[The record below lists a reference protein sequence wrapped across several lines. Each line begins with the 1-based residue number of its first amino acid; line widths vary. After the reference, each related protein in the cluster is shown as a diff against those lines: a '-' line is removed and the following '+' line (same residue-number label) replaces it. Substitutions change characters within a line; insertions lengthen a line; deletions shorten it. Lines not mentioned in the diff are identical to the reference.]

1 MSGRS
6 WSARGR
12 AAPRPWRAVSS
23 EELWPALLALLLGRA
38 SVLGGLSPFALAYLA
53 AQRDRLGERSVLLAG
68 LALVGC
74 ALQGRGAGYVAA
86 QAAQYLLFFLGYAWF
101 GGPRREPARVAVLAG
116 VVPLV
121 WGALPLVLWG
131 AVPYTLFRVLLG
143 ALATFFSA
151 LLFLRVFAGGRARTV
166 EELPALILVAVLG
179 LLGVAGIRWGPFG
192 LQGTA
197 GDLLTLAVA
206 WAAGAAPGAA
216 AGALA
221 GVLGATGNGAAALQ
235 GTALGGLLAGLLRDQ
250 GRSAAAAA
258 YLLGSLF
265 VGAALARG
273 AFEPT
278 MADAL
283 AAAVLFGLIPAAT
296 WERLRRA
303 VPDPA
308 AQAAA
313 AARQELARRLR
324 DLGGV
329 FRELSRS
336 FEQTAL
342 GRRTVGGGEG
352 SPLLQVVADRF
363 CAGCSMWK
371 SCWDDSFY
379 ATCRR
384 LEGLLRGVEAGRA
397 GAELER
403 SLRGVCRRR
412 QELVTVAGCLQE
424 LARRHAAQ
432 RLRRGEWQ
440 DLVSKQLQGVADLVE
455 GIAVEEAAAG
465 PEGTARRGEEIF
477 EATAAAA
484 RRSKEEGAPCG
495 DSYLLRRLPGRH
507 YLVAL
512 SDGMG
517 VGPRAARQSRSA
529 LALLE
534 QLLVA
539 GFTAQVAART
549 VNSVLLLRSAAEDFA
564 TLDLGIVDLAD
575 GRLEL
580 MKIGAAP
587 SYLWHAGQVGVL
599 RGAAP
604 PVGIL
609 GELAPARLGG
619 VLTPGD
625 VLVMVT
631 DGVSE
636 AAGGEEWLS
645 GFLAAA
651 GEDPPQRLAEAVLAA
666 AVAKGS
672 GGPGDDMTVVAVRL
686 ERQEAA
692 PVTVW
697 RCLTAG
703 RRG

>member
-12 AAPRPWRAVSS
+12 AAFRPWRAVSS
-23 EELWPALLALLLGRA
+23 GELWPALLALLLGRA

-53 AQRDRLGERSVLLAG
+53 AQRDRLGERSLPLAG

-86 QAAQYLLFFLGYAWF
+86 QAAQYLLFFLGYAWL
-101 GGPRREPARVAVLAG
+101 GGPRRGPARVAVLAG
-116 VVPLV
+116 AVPLV

-131 AVPYTLFRVLLG
+131 SVPYTLFRVLLG
-143 ALATFFSA
+143 AVATFFSA
-151 LLFLRVFAGGRARTV
+151 LLFLRVLAGDRDRTV

-179 LLGVAGIRWGPFG
+179 LLGVAGLRWGPFG
-192 LQGTA
+192 LQGAA

-206 WAAGAAPGAA
+206 WTAGAAPGAA

-221 GVLGATGNGAAALQ
+221 GVLGAAGNGAAALQ

-283 AAAVLFGLIPAAT
+283 AAAMLFGLIPAAA

-313 AARQELARRLR
+313 EARQELARRLR

-342 GRRTVGGGEG
+342 GRRMGAGGEG

-363 CAGCSMWK
+363 CAGCSTWK

-432 RLRRGEWQ
+432 RLRQGEWQ

-455 GIAVEEAAAG
+455 GIAVEAAAG
-465 PEGTARRGEEIF
+465 PEGTARRGEETF
-477 EATAAAA
+477 EVAAAAA

-495 DSYLLRRLPGRH
+495 DSYLLRSLPGWH

-539 GFTAQVAART
+539 GFSAEVAART
-549 VNSVLLLRSAAEDFA
+549 VNSVLLLRSAAEDFT

-587 SYLWHAGQVGVL
+587 SYLRHAGQVGIL

-651 GEDPPQRLAEAVLAA
+651 GEESPQRLAEAVLDAA
-666 AVAKGS
+666 LAKGS
-672 GGPGDDMTVVAVRL
+672 GGPGDDMTVLAVRL

-692 PVTVW
+692 PLTIW
-697 RCLTAG
+697 RRLTAE
-703 RRG
+703 RRA